1 MVPASS
7 PSPADVSHSPSPVI
21 QFPRSSSPLTA
32 FRDIVKGILN
42 VVNETEDFNELSA
55 IQHPDDAGVTY
66 CQDSL
71 QPSLIE
77 DSLRS
82 PFTLLEDL
90 HRYDPIVDSDDDRS
104 TTVPEDQDVDDDLEE
119 KEQLS
124 EPSEEPN
131 PAAEEPVVPA
141 G

>member
-1 MVPASS
+1 MTQSLKNRPTQSAVVPASS

-55 IQHPDDAGVTY
+55 IQHPDDAVVTY

-82 PFTLLEDL
+82 PFTLLEAFTVMILLWTATMTDQL
-90 HRYDPIVDSDDDRS
+90 QSHRIKILTIS
-104 TTVPEDQDVDDDLEE
+104 
-119 KEQLS
+119 
-124 EPSEEPN
+124 
-131 PAAEEPVVPA
+131 
-141 G
+141 